1 LARVPKP
8 AAALL
13 VGLVLIIV
21 SACGSSA
28 ATAGPGGAGAAAGGA
43 GATSAAAG
51 GAGATSAAAA
61 SAKATVNSND
71 ASSIIT
77 GVINGGADIKSFH
90 IKLAVSGTIKAAALQ
105 STAGSAGAAI
115 TQDLVLDGTSLEGDV
130 DVANSAAHL
139 AFNVPP
145 VAALGNMPLSGDLI
159 LVDNALYYKV
169 SLLGPKYTKTDLG
182 SLTSLSP
189 VAVPTPGASGMAS
202 VTDEITKLRAAMDA
216 AGVKATLVG
225 VDQVGGK
232 DAYHITI
239 TGLSDY
245 LNAQIAAQ
253 ASAATTMTIDSASV
267 DFWVYKDSS
276 RFAQLEIK
284 GASSSFGNIDLTLT
298 VTNYDQP
305 VTIAAPAASDIGT
318 GTASALP

>member
-28 ATAGPGGAGAAAGGA
+28 ATAGPGGAG
-43 GATSAAAG
+43 AAAG

-169 SLLGPKYTKTDLG
+169 SLLDPSTPRR
-182 SLTSLSP
+182 TS
-189 VAVPTPGASGMAS
+189 A
-202 VTDEITKLRAAMDA
+202 R
-216 AGVKATLVG
+216 
-225 VDQVGGK
+225 
-232 DAYHITI
+232 
-239 TGLSDY
+239 
-245 LNAQIAAQ
+245 
-253 ASAATTMTIDSASV
+253 
-267 DFWVYKDSS
+267 
-276 RFAQLEIK
+276 
-284 GASSSFGNIDLTLT
+284 
-298 VTNYDQP
+298 
-305 VTIAAPAASDIGT
+305 
-318 GTASALP
+318 

>member
-21 SACGSSA
+21 SACGSK
-28 ATAGPGGAGAAAGGA
+28 GAAAGGA
-43 GATSAAAG
+43 GATSA
-51 GAGATSAAAA
+51 GATSAAA
-61 SAKATVNSND
+61 TTNSND

-77 GVINGGADIKSFH
+77 GVINGGADVKSFH
-90 IKLAVSGTIKAAALQ
+90 IKLAVNGTIKAAALK
-105 STAGSAGAAI
+105 SAAGSSSIPI
-115 TQDLVLDGTSLEGDV
+115 TKDVVLDGTSLEGDV

-145 VAALGNMPLSGDLI
+145 LAALGYIPLTGDLI
-159 LVDNALYYKV
+159 LVDKALYYKV

-189 VAVPTPGASGMAS
+189 VAVPTPGASGMGS
-202 VTDEITKLRAAMDA
+202 VTNEITKIRAAMDA

-225 VDQVGGK
+225 VDQIGGK
-232 DAYHITI
+232 DAYHITVS
-239 TGLSDY
+239 GLSDY

-253 ASAATTMTIDSASV
+253 ASAGTTMKIDSASV
-267 DFWVYKDSS
+267 DIWVYKDSN
-276 RFAQLEIK
+276 RFAQLQIK
-284 GASSSFGNIDLTLT
+284 GASSSFGSIDLTLT

-305 VTIAAPAASDIGT
+305 VTIAAPAAGDIGT
-318 GTASALP
+318 GTGPKLP